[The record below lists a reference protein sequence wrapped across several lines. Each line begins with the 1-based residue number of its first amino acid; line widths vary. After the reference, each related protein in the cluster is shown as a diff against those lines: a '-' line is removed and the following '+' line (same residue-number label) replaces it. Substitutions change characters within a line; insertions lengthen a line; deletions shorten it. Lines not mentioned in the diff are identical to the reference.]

1 VCCKISYLSP
11 KRLPVSVHV
20 QTTPSKALAKFEQG
34 VLQDAEYVY
43 NNAIDV
49 AIDMYGTQGAAAS
62 IYKTMRERGYSTQT
76 WSEHELHPK
85 QSEGFSDINIVNF
98 IFTMDLLNFSFWS
111 DLPGEQRYQVEYRGR
126 RWTGYSSLVACL
138 RRAID
143 EGVPITTPSFW
154 SDPAC
159 SDPTF
164 VRVFRSATDEE
175 IPLLAERIRM
185 LREAAEVL
193 TEVCYLI
200 KIEKSRIDS
209 LGLR

>member
-1 VCCKISYLSP
+1 
-11 KRLPVSVHV
+11 V

-49 AIDMYGTQGAAAS
+49 SIDMYGTRGAAAS
-62 IYKTMRERGYSTQT
+62 IYKMMRERGYSTQT
-76 WSEHELHPK
+76 WSEHDLHPK

-111 DLPGEQRYQVEYRGR
+111 DLPVEQRYQVEYRGR
-126 RWTGYSSLVACL
+126 RWTGYRSLVACL

-159 SDPTF
+159 SDQTF
-164 VRVFRSATDEE
+164 ARVFRSATDEE

-185 LREAAEVL
+185 LREAVEVL

-200 KIEKSRIDS
+200 KIEQSCIDS

>member
-1 VCCKISYLSP
+1 M
-11 KRLPVSVHV
+11 

-49 AIDMYGTQGAAAS
+49 SIDMYGTRGAAAS
-62 IYKTMRERGYSTQT
+62 IYKMMRERGYSTQT
-76 WSEHELHPK
+76 WSEHDLHPK

-111 DLPGEQRYQVEYRGR
+111 DLPVEQRYQVEYRGR
-126 RWTGYSSLVACL
+126 RWTGYRSLVACL

-159 SDPTF
+159 SDQTF
-164 VRVFRSATDEE
+164 ARVFRSATDEE

-185 LREAAEVL
+185 LREAVEVL

-200 KIEKSRIDS
+200 KIEQSCIDS